1 MRSMASN
8 RRFLF
13 HREPAVF
20 LTQKFAKSVI
30 FNIVESMI
38 ELENCTGPVRKIPL
52 NVVSLTFIGAVT
64 CLCVLLAPSDAGAFV
79 THDYPA
85 TFVNE
90 AARIYFLIACVLVL
104 WAMLLNGL
112 QKEKGWRYTFFSL
125 ICFIIWDIVVFFG
138 QISAS
143 KVDPSQL
150 IGGNEGIEYFKR
162 SILLHY
168 SDYFYY
174 FASFDYALID
184 IAMLLFYKGLREH
197 LPEKDRTL
205 PATAASVV
213 LPLWPVFAVSF
224 IGAAAFVVLSILSL
238 IASLKLYTKN
248 RKNILWHYMI
258 WLSSSFVLYSVSRS
272 IGHVLQHILVAS
284 GSRDTWDIIEPVSGS
299 INIISFFIVG
309 SISIFFIRIYDIHL
323 SILEDK
329 KEIENINLELSELT
343 LELEDIVAERTMS
356 LMALSI
362 ADRVRNPAATIGI
375 ACRRVLRKKEKGEK
389 LDEDLQDVIFECE
402 KLQNVVGDFES
413 MLKTKR
419 SQFSFENLND
429 IVKDVTSLVSKESDG
444 RDVHISVSLFDK
456 PININMQKGLMRVA
470 VFHVLRNAIDAT
482 SNGGQ
487 IQLNTSLEN
496 ENAVLTISDQG
507 TGIKSEDMERI
518 FDSFYSTKSKRFG
531 MGLPLVKQ
539 IVTEHLG
546 EIKVA
551 SEVGKGTTFKMIFP
565 CRWKDKG
572 PTAQA
577 QSS

>member
-1 MRSMASN
+1 MIK
-8 RRFLF
+8 L
-13 HREPAVF
+13 
-20 LTQKFAKSVI
+20 KS
-30 FNIVESMI
+30 
-38 ELENCTGPVRKIPL
+38 PVRKIPL
-52 NVVSLTFIGAVT
+52 NFVSLAFISAFT
-64 CLCVLLAPSDAGAFV
+64 CLCVLLSPSDAGAFV

-112 QKEKGWRYTFFSL
+112 QKEKAWRYTFFSL
-125 ICFIIWDIVVFFG
+125 ICFIVWDIVVFFG

-143 KVDPSQL
+143 KMDPSYF
-150 IGGNEGIEYFKR
+150 IGGSEGLEYFKR
-162 SILLHY
+162 SILVNAN
-168 SDYFYY
+168 DYFYY
-174 FASFDYALID
+174 FASFDYVLID

-197 LPEKDRTL
+197 LPEEDRSF
-205 PATAASVV
+205 PAMAVSVI
-213 LPLWPVFAVSF
+213 LPLWPIFAVSF
-224 IGAAAFVVLSILSL
+224 TGAAVFVVLSLLSL
-238 IASLKLYTKN
+238 NASLKLYRSS

-272 IGHVLQHILVAS
+272 IGHVLQHILIAS
-284 GSRDTWDIIEPVSGS
+284 GSRDTWNIIEPVSGS

-309 SISIFFIRIYDIHL
+309 TISIFFIRIYDIHL
-323 SILEDK
+323 SILDDK

-375 ACRRVLRKKEKGEK
+375 ACRRVIRKKEQGEK

-402 KLQNVVGDFES
+402 KLQGVVGDFENL
-413 MLKTKR
+413 LKTKR
-419 SQFSFENLND
+419 SQFSYGNLND
-429 IVKDVTSLVSKESDG
+429 IVKDVTSLVFKEIAG
-444 RDVHISVSLFDK
+444 RDVLISVHLFDG
-456 PININMQKGLMRVA
+456 PLNINMQKGLMRVA

-487 IQLNTSLEN
+487 IQLSTSLEN
-496 ENAVLTISDQG
+496 DNAVLTISDEG
-507 TGIKSEDMERI
+507 AGIKAEDMERI

-546 EIKVA
+546 EVKVE
-551 SEVGKGTTFKMIFP
+551 SEVGKGTIFKMIFP
-565 CRWKDKG
+565 SRWKD
-572 PTAQA
+572 TRQTSQV
-577 QSS
+577 QSA